1 MKFSVKII
9 VTALCLCTVLTVSG
23 LLIFG
28 QRGIKHL
35 VTLQEQFAELE
46 SENLRIEQENIRLK
60 KEIKLLKENLAY
72 IEDIARK
79 QLGLVK
85 EDELVY
91 QIQPQNGISPE

>member
-1 MKFSVKII
+1 MRFSVKII
-9 VTALCLCTVLTVSG
+9 VTMLFLCTLLTVSG

-28 QRGIKHL
+28 QRGITHL

-46 SENLRIEQENIRLK
+46 SENQRIEQENNRLK

-79 QLGLVK
+79 QHGLVK

-91 QIQPQNGISPE
+91 QFQPQHGSNPE